1 MPKNQD
7 QLRQSR
13 SRRARRSDDF
23 PVRQWLKVGAASA
36 GMGAALL
43 GFSLM
48 GPSTGTAAADSTGES
63 SPSAQSTSSTG
74 AEKTAGKTSDSDD
87 DSRDG
92 AGSDAADDADTD
104 DAADED
110 ADVADDDT
118 DEDAGGDSV
127 TGTQGSTRRDTVEAE
142 DPAEADTV
150 TDDRPAK
157 IRLVQAPAAPT
168 AAEEDEADAGVDD
181 EEEEPPAEIKQPPAP
196 APPSLLPRKTWDD
209 IVADVLDRWSDDTIS
224 WIKTLPA
231 SDDTKAN
238 LEATMW
244 AVRRTF
250 FNQAPTL
257 DPVQVEGLLD
267 GEIKGKVNADD
278 AEGDRIVY
286 RLVGRPQFGTV
297 VIDDEGEY
305 TYTPGEGFLGVDTFR
320 VMAID
325 AGLHINLLN
334 PFRALGSSAFNLIN
348 QNAIRFEFTY
358 DGDEWTDER
367 RAKLEEVAAS
377 LQEYFRVKKAVTLTF
392 NVNEEDESG
401 TLASADS
408 ERISTAPGYWRTV
421 VQNKL
426 QTGEDANGNEADG
439 LISWNWGDGNVWE
452 LGDDVSAEE
461 FDFTSVAIH
470 ELMHAFGWGSTLKAP
485 GENQGMNREEYDRF
499 IVTADGVNVLTNLQ
513 WSTVNDP
520 KLTGGDR
527 GLYFGGSNA
536 VEAYGGYLVPL
547 RTSTIWSGGS
557 SIHHLSDATFAGDDQ
572 KIMNSGTEQGP
583 APRVFSELELAILRD
598 LGYDTVMPESPP
610 YAPADSEEEQS
621 EEDEEAAAPPA
632 PRPPAPAPAS
642 LAPRKTWNEVV
653 AQIVDSWSASNQAWV
668 DSLDVDE
675 ARKAELEASFA
686 AFKRTFLNQAP
697 TVDPVQ
703 VTGLTGDEAITG
715 RIDAEDADGDE
726 ISYRLVSGPRLG
738 SVVLNDDG
746 TYTYTPGARFDGVD
760 SFRVIAIDAG
770 LHVNLLNP
778 LRGIGTSAFNL
789 INHNAITFDFTFDG
803 EEWTV
808 ERQDKLKEVAAN
820 LGEYFRVNRPVTL
833 TFDVDIENSDD
844 LLASAG
850 SPHISNL
857 PGYWRTVV
865 QQKLLTGRD
874 ANGSK
879 ADGTISWNFEDHQW
893 SLDGSPS
900 DEEYDFAATAIHELM
915 HAFGFLSSLGG
926 PEQESV
932 GANRSQFDRNIV
944 TVRGTRVF
952 FLGGEW
958 ATLNDPKLIGEDGA
972 LYFGGRNAVA
982 ANGGYLVPLFTPAE
996 WSQGSSM
1003 SHLDDDT
1010 YTGDDHKIMNSS
1022 EGKGP
1027 ATTVF
1032 SELELAIL
1040 RDLGY
1045 HVVMPESPPY
1055 GMALLGFLF
1064 LARPRR
1070 KDKSVSR

>member
-1 MPKNQD
+1 
-7 QLRQSR
+7 
-13 SRRARRSDDF
+13 
-23 PVRQWLKVGAASA
+23 
-36 GMGAALL
+36 MGAALL

-48 GPSTGTAAADSTGES
+48 GPSTGTATADSTGDTS
-63 SPSAQSTSSTG
+63 SSAQSTSSAG
-74 AEKTAGKTSDSDD
+74 AEKTSGSASRSGGSRDTAD
-87 DSRDG
+87 DSATD
-92 AGSDAADDADTD
+92 DAKTDETDDADDADDTETD
-104 DAADED
+104 DVNGKRGSTGRDVVEADEP
-110 ADVADDDT
+110 
-118 DEDAGGDSV
+118 
-127 TGTQGSTRRDTVEAE
+127 VEA
-142 DPAEADTV
+142 DASAQA
-150 TDDRPAK
+150 RPSK
-157 IRLVQAPAAPT
+157 TRLVQAPSAPT
-168 AAEEDEADAGVDD
+168 AAEDTGDAEDADEDA
-181 EEEEPPAEIKQPPAP
+181 EEEPPAEVKQPPAP
-196 APPSLLPRKTWDD
+196 APASLLPRKTWDD
-209 IVADVLDRWSDDTIS
+209 VVADVLDRWSDDTIA
-224 WIKTLPA
+224 WIKSLPA
-231 SDDTKAN
+231 SDDAKTN

-257 DPVQVEGLLD
+257 DPVQVEGLLE
-267 GEIKGKVNADD
+267 GAISGKINADD
-278 AEGDRIVY
+278 AEGDQIVY
-286 RLVGRPQFGTV
+286 RLVGRPQFGSV
-297 VIDDEGEY
+297 VIDDEGGY
-305 TYTPGEGFLGVDTFR
+305 TYTPGEGFLGVDSFR

-325 AGLHINLLN
+325 AGLHVNLLN

-358 DGDEWTDER
+358 DGDEWTEER
-367 RAKLEEVAAS
+367 RAKLQEVAAS
-377 LQEYFRVKKAVTLTF
+377 LQEYFRVRKAVTLTF

-426 QTGEDANGNEADG
+426 QTGEDANGAKADG
-439 LISWNWGDGNVWE
+439 EISWNWGDGNVWA
-452 LGDDVSAEE
+452 LGDEVSEEE

-485 GENQGMNREEYDRF
+485 GENQGTNREEYDRF
-499 IVTADGVNVLTNLQ
+499 IVTADGVNVLTNLR

-547 RTSTIWSGGS
+547 RTPTIWSGGS

-610 YAPADSEEEQS
+610 YAPADSEEEGS
-621 EEDEEAAAPPA
+621 EEDDGEEEQPA
-632 PRPPAPAPAS
+632 PRPPAPAPSS
-642 LAPRKTWNEVV
+642 LAPRQTWNEVV
-653 AQIVDSWSASNQAWV
+653 AQIVDSLGARNQAWI

-675 ARKAELEASFA
+675 DRKAELAASFA
-686 AFKRTFLNQAP
+686 AFQRTFLNQAP
-697 TVDPVQ
+697 TVAPVQ
-703 VTGLTGDEAITG
+703 VTGLTADEVITG
-715 RIDAEDADGDE
+715 RIAAQDAEGDE
-726 ISYRLVSGPRLG
+726 IRYRLISGPRLG
-738 SVVLNDDG
+738 SVVINDDG

-760 SFRVIAIDAG
+760 SFRVLAIDAG

-789 INHNAITFDFTFDG
+789 INHNAIGFEFTFDG
-803 EEWTV
+803 DGWTQ
-808 ERQDKLKEVAAN
+808 ERRDKLIEVASK
-820 LGEYFRVNRPVTL
+820 LGEYFRVERPVTL
-833 TFDVDIENSDD
+833 TFNVDLESSED

-850 SPHISNL
+850 SPYVSNL

-865 QQKLLTGRD
+865 QHKLLTGRD

-915 HAFGFLSSLGG
+915 HAFGFLSSLEG
-926 PEQESV
+926 PDGESV
-932 GANRSQFDRNIV
+932 GANRTVFDRNIV
-944 TVRGTRVF
+944 TVRGTRPF
-952 FLGGEW
+952 FLAEW
-958 ATLNDPKLIGEDGA
+958 ATLNDPKLVGDDGA
-972 LYFGGRNAVA
+972 LYFGGRNAVEA
-982 ANGGYLVPLFTPAE
+982 YGGYLVPLFTPEE

-1003 SHLDDDT
+1003 SHLDD
-1010 YTGDDHKIMNSS
+1010 YTFAGADHRIMNSS
-1022 EGKGP
+1022 EDKGP

-1045 HVVMPESPPY
+1045 TVVMPESPPY
-1055 GMALLGFLF
+1055 GMALIGFVL
-1064 LARPRR
+1064 LLRR
-1070 KDKSVSR
+1070 RRAADSVSR